1 MTEAP
6 VSRTLAG
13 NFPLPGRRCAT
24 KVITHIGPNPDYER
38 TTFEGPTFDFNV
50 VRTGSWA
57 VTLTV
62 TDRLGATDTTSARV
76 FSRFEFRDN
85 LNGTATNNQ
94 TSLMWQLQDDG
105 NQYTLAEARGLP
117 VLSPGDN
124 NGLNVCGDLSL
135 AGFNDWRVPTL
146 PEAQSVLDFT
156 RAPIP
161 FASALLSTT
170 RSSSLYISNSWIPN
184 SMADYISSEM
194 GKFITLKFGRA
205 RTFGASVLRLCRA
218 CVVERHASRQPNSN
232 VLRSAPSDLRPAFHF
247 DMPSASPHAPSAEQ
261 HTFRVYCARPVCS

>member
-1 MTEAP
+1 VRDQSDHP
-6 VSRTLAG
+6 YR
-13 NFPLPGRRCAT
+13 PD
-24 KVITHIGPNPDYER
+24 PDYER

-50 VRTGSWA
+50 VRTVSWA

-62 TDRLGATDTTSARV
+62 TDRLGATDTSSARV
-76 FSRFEFRDN
+76 FGRFEFRDN
-85 LNGTATNNQ
+85 LNGTASNNQ

-105 NQYTLAEARGLP
+105 NQYTLSEARGLP

-170 RSSSLYISNSWIPN
+170 RSSSLYVSNSWIPN
-184 SMADYISSEM
+184 SMADYI
-194 GKFITLKFGRA
+194 
-205 RTFGASVLRLCRA
+205 
-218 CVVERHASRQPNSN
+218 
-232 VLRSAPSDLRPAFHF
+232 
-247 DMPSASPHAPSAEQ
+247 PSADGQVH
-261 HTFRVYCARPVCS
+261 HVGVRTRTYVRCVRP